1 MLTRGTINTVK
12 AIEALNKQLDSVCR
26 QRDELIND
34 LKYTIIKNDPDCGL
48 NYLEVTSYSIVNEPQ
63 GNRQDNGSYISE
75 KCDDSLYCPDSGSG
89 ALFYPLENE
98 EKYLRIDYI
107 W

>member
-1 MLTRGTINTVK
+1 MLTKQVINTVK
-12 AIEALNKQLDSVCR
+12 AIDALSKQLDSVCR

-63 GNRQDNGSYISE
+63 GNKQDNGSYILE
-75 KCDDSLYCPDSGSG
+75 KCTDSIYCPDSGAG
-89 ALFYPLENE
+89 ILFYPLENE
-98 EKYLRIDYI
+98 ESYLRIDYI

>member
-1 MLTRGTINTVK
+1 MLTKGVINTVK
-12 AIEALNKQLDSVCR
+12 AIDALNKQLDSVCR

-34 LKYTIIKNDPDCGL
+34 LKLTVIKNDPVCGL
-48 NYLEVTSYSIVNEPQ
+48 DYLEVISYSIVDRPQ
-63 GNRQDNGSYISE
+63 GNKQDNGSYILE

-89 ALFYPLENE
+89 TLFYPLENE
-98 EKYLRIDYI
+98 ESYLRIDYI